1 MRKVINFENTKC
13 KGAFVTSMTDH
24 EKVIKE
30 LKTGKY
36 NLTMIE
42 ALLNI
47 PKNTLYQCI
56 SGSRKI
62 PTKYFEGVKIALKI

>member
-1 MRKVINFENTKC
+1 
-13 KGAFVTSMTDH
+13 MTDY

-30 LKTGKY
+30 LKTGIY
-36 NLTMIE
+36 NLSAIE

-47 PKNTLYQCI
+47 PKNTLYQAI

-62 PTKYFEGVKIALKI
+62 PVKYLEDLKIELKID

>member
-1 MRKVINFENTKC
+1 
-13 KGAFVTSMTDH
+13 MTDH

-36 NLTMIE
+36 NLTRIE